1 MQARRRVEIVAGASG
16 ADPYEGYNL
25 FAPLGETGL
34 SVALAGLLGIV
45 VTLAVMAGITWYVRG
60 RRTSDA

>member
-1 MQARRRVEIVAGASG
+1 MPGFRLAPGLGAI
-16 ADPYEGYNL
+16 
-25 FAPLGETGL
+25 GL

-45 VTLAVMAGITWYVRG
+45 ITLAVMAAITWYVRG